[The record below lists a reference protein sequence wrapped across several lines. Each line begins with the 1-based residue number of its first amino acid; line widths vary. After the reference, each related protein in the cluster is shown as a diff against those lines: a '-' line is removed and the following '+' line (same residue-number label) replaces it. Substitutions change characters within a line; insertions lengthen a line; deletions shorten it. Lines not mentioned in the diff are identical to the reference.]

1 MSAASQPSA
10 RVWAPEAGKLDAQRD
25 NKPDPMLSLIL
36 IIFFVHLAI
45 YLVNTIGAATIDSLL
60 WIVYLKLPTATSR
73 NAKEQA
79 RLKREVIQLK
89 REMNA
94 TSSQDEFAKWAK
106 LRRRHDKTMEEF
118 ETLNKI
124 ISANKSSFEW
134 TVKVARWLSTNGF
147 KLFLQFYYS
156 KTPVFEL
163 PPGWFPYYVEWVLAF
178 PRAPMGTVSVQVWGS
193 ACAAAISLA
202 GDVVASAVAPSKTR
216 KAQAVPAGREKEA
229 DKKTQ

>member
-216 KAQAVPAGREKEA
+216 KAQAVPAGGEKEA

>member
-10 RVWAPEAGKLDAQRD
+10 QAGKLDAQHD
-25 NKPDPMLSLIL
+25 KPEPMLSLVL
-36 IIFFVHLAI
+36 IVFYVHLAI
-45 YLVNTIGAATIDSLL
+45 YLVNTIGASTIDSLL

-79 RLKREVIQLK
+79 RLKREVVQLK

-124 ISANKSSFEW
+124 IGTNKTSFEW
-134 TVKVARWLSTNGF
+134 TVKVARWVSTNGF

-163 PPGWFPYYVEWVLAF
+163 PAGWFPYYVEWVLSF
-178 PRAPMGTVSVQVWGS
+178 PRAPIGTVSVQVWGS
-193 ACAAAISLA
+193 ACAAAISLT
-202 GDVVASAVAPSKTR
+202 GDVVASALAPSNTQ
-216 KAQAVPAGREKEA
+216 KAQPVPAGGEKEA